1 MFSRVIEEKQLSS
14 GKIPKNSQKF
24 LFSLGRHS
32 LQFMRQSQGVLKRNC
47 VIANNSF
54 FLAVNFPGHTYC
66 EHVWVSSTTQ
76 YLQSNLFL
84 FSYNI
89 YTITSCHNIV
99 YPKLEREVISASDG
113 WSLPVDQ
120 TAVMVSISSVFWSF
134 VFWDQSFAVMA
145 VFSVSI
151 STTSPQSKILFWKHW
166 VISQIDWLQPAFMFR
181 VDNML
186 GKYLKH

>member
-1 MFSRVIEEKQLSS
+1 MVVAHYWQLTIGWLIFYYSWAS
-14 GKIPKNSQKF
+14 GHKTMNMGIWESGVSLKRNSENVPWLCWIDGCSLLLTFCIAKTEILAICPIKFPLHLKMASNVFKGHRGETIIQWKNSQKF
-24 LFSLGRHS
+24 LFSLGRQP

-89 YTITSCHNIV
+89 
-99 YPKLEREVISASDG
+99 
-113 WSLPVDQ
+113 
-120 TAVMVSISSVFWSF
+120 
-134 VFWDQSFAVMA
+134 
-145 VFSVSI
+145 
-151 STTSPQSKILFWKHW
+151 
-166 VISQIDWLQPAFMFR
+166 
-181 VDNML
+181 
-186 GKYLKH
+186 

>member
-14 GKIPKNSQKF
+14 GKIPKNSCF
-24 LFSLGRHS
+24 LWL
-32 LQFMRQSQGVLKRNC
+32 
-47 VIANNSF
+47 
-54 FLAVNFPGHTYC
+54 FLDVNFPGHTYC

-186 GKYLKH
+186 GKHLKY